1 MIRRTVD
8 AVLDSAVLSFA
19 LWTLL
24 YCLALP
30 TQWSLWPSGWIWLV
44 ATLAILVWQL
54 RGALVTPRTGAPEVG
69 PVSAPG
75 PDAEPEPERG
85 ALRSATRALLVVG
98 LLAAA
103 GAAVGGLLWRPGL
116 FWPTWLATVLAAAS
130 LACWAWLSGRVNV
143 RASVREAA
151 GAGPGRRADLVVL
164 AVAAGVAVLSMF
176 VHLADSDD
184 PYYMNR
190 SVWIAEH
197 GNAATRDTMFSPEVF
212 NTPYGGG
219 IPIASIE
226 GLIGVLAHLLRLE
239 TGTVAYLLVTP
250 VASALS
256 VWALWRLV
264 RAWAPRRQLLA
275 LLAAVSFLLLSGD
288 SMLGNF
294 WIVRMWQGKVL
305 AVAILMPL
313 IWAYLTDV
321 ARAGSPGS
329 PGSSVAER
337 RRTMLLLL
345 AAGIAFF
352 GLTPTAV
359 VWGPLMFAAALL
371 AAVVLR
377 SRALALGGGL
387 MVLGPIVSGLAV
399 VVFSSDVGGEDPVPL
414 SAHDSLVRML
424 GEVAPLVALSLL
436 ALALAPAIAARG
448 AATALAAASVLAGLL
463 VYAPGILDLINLVTG
478 SGPILWRMLYVAP
491 VPVLVGLL
499 VTLPLVAPHAAR
511 PALVRAVAV
520 AGVAVVVLGL
530 AVGGR
535 PVWNHTG
542 HGGPV
547 TLQDQP
553 AWKLDLEAL
562 DDVRALDERGMEG
575 VVLLPPRRM
584 KVMTMYTTEAFPV
597 VPRDWFVRNIE
608 EPEASTKARKLLS
621 RVAAGKPPFPKADVV
636 ARALDQLDVTLA
648 CTGETPYRKRVV
660 ELFTEAGYDQEERV
674 GSLTCLSPAS
684 G

>member
-24 YCLALP
+24 YCLGLP

-44 ATLAILVWQL
+44 ATLAILVWQVRRAL
-54 RGALVTPRTGAPEVG
+54 RAPGRGAEPAAG
-69 PVSAPG
+69 
-75 PDAEPEPERG
+75 PEPDLDPGLDSGDARPG
-85 ALRSATRALLVVG
+85 SLASAARALLVVG
-98 LLAAA
+98 LVAAA
-103 GAAVGGLLWRPGL
+103 GALLGGLLWRPGL
-116 FWPTWLATVLAAAS
+116 FWPTWLATVVAAAS
-130 LACWAWLSGRVNV
+130 LACWAWISGRVEL
-143 RASVREAA
+143 RRSAREAV
-151 GAGPGRRADLVVL
+151 GAGPGARADLTVL
-164 AVAAGVAVLSMF
+164 AVAAGVAVLSLF
-176 VHLADSDD
+176 VHLGDTDD

-190 SVWIAEH
+190 SVWIAEQ

-219 IPIASIE
+219 IPVASIE

-275 LLAAVSFLLLSGD
+275 LLAAVAFLLLSGD

-294 WIVRMWQGKVL
+294 WIVRIWQGKVL

-313 IWAYLTDV
+313 IWAYLTDL
-321 ARAGSPGS
+321 AGTRDAG
-329 PGSSVAER
+329 ER
-337 RRTMLLLL
+337 RRLLLLLL
-345 AAGIAFF
+345 AAGVAFF
-352 GLTPTAV
+352 GLTPTAM
-359 VWGPLMFAAALL
+359 VWAPLMFAAALL

-377 SRALALGGGL
+377 SRPLALGGGL

-399 VVFSSDVGGEDPVPL
+399 VVFSSEVGGKDPVPL
-414 SAHDSLVRML
+414 SAYDSFVRML
-424 GEVAPLVALSLL
+424 GDLAPMVALSLV
-436 ALALAPAIAARG
+436 ALALAPALAARG
-448 AATALAAASVLAGLL
+448 AATALAAASVLAAVV
-463 VYAPGILDLINLVTG
+463 VYAPGILGLVNLVTG

-499 VTLPLVAPHAAR
+499 VTLPWATPRAVR

-530 AVGGR
+530 AFGGR
-535 PVWNHTG
+535 PIWSHTG

-547 TLQDQP
+547 TVEDGP
-553 AWKLDLEAL
+553 VWKLDLEAL

-597 VPRDWFVRNIE
+597 VPRDWFVGNIE
-608 EPEASTKARKLLS
+608 EPAASRKARKLLS
-621 RVAAGKPPFPKADVV
+621 GVAAGKPPFPS
-636 ARALDQLDVTLA
+636 ARAVDKALDQLDVSLA
-648 CTGETPYRKRVV
+648 CTGETPYRDRVV
-660 ELFTEAGYDQEERV
+660 ELFEQAGYGPEEQV
-674 GSLTCLSPAS
+674 GSLTCLPREDRSD